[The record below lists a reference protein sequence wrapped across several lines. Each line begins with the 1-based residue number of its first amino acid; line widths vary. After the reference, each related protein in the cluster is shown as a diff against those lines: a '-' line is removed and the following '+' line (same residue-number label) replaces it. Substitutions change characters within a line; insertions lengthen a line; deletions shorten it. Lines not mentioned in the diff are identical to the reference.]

1 MLAPV
6 PDMERLDVV
15 DKGWVLHHDFPGEWP
30 TFIGWR
36 TWDREPRN
44 HENRERVDS
53 VTVQRWAN
61 DGYASQ
67 ISFWQDQC
75 MLWPASTKTPVH
87 APGPAG
93 PRVISP
99 TEMEKAMGFPAGWAQ
114 PEAGF
119 RIPEAKEPRPQQTL
133 ENLRRNAIGN
143 AIALPQLSRLV
154 RAALDTI

>member
-1 MLAPV
+1 MAAHRVCAAVRNRLFWTDFEIIPGSRETLERDRHLNTLVLAPV
-6 PDMERLDVV
+6 PDLERLNVV

-44 HENRERVDS
+44 HKNRERMDS

-75 MLWPASTKTPVH
+75 MLWPAATRIPVH
-87 APGPAG
+87 ASGPSG

-99 TEMEKAMGFPAGWAQ
+99 TEMERAMGFPAG
-114 PEAGF
+114 
-119 RIPEAKEPRPQQTL
+119 
-133 ENLRRNAIGN
+133 
-143 AIALPQLSRLV
+143 
-154 RAALDTI
+154 